1 MTRKILSAS
10 QFSFDFSEFV
20 ICYLLPGWTRSCL
33 NLAKP
38 SRRERITRS
47 VSEIAAPLSY
57 WTLAASIGLNTNIL
71 EINLINLIL
80 VVGILF
86 YYGKGVLINFLDNRE
101 RTILNTIRDA
111 EERHEEATK
120 KLQKARIRLQQA
132 KVKADEIRINGLMQM
147 DREQRDLVD
156 AADKDL
162 KGFEDSKNFAI
173 RFEKQ
178 RAIEQVQQQVSRLA
192 SERALEGL
200 NSRLDNQLHLR
211 VIDYHIDLFRA
222 LRNKSD

>member
-1 MTRKILSAS
+1 M
-10 QFSFDFSEFV
+10 
-20 ICYLLPGWTRSCL
+20 
-33 NLAKP
+33 
-38 SRRERITRS
+38 RS
-47 VSEIAAPLSY
+47 VSEIAAPLSD

-132 KVKADEIRINGLMQM
+132 KVKADEIRINGLTQM

-162 KGFEDSKNFAI
+162 KGLEDSKNFAI

-178 RAIEQVQQQVSRLA
+178 RAIEQVRQQVSRLA

-211 VIDYHIDLFRA
+211 VIDYHIGLFRA
-222 LRNKSD
+222 LRNKPD